1 MKTQYSVDQIYNIL
15 EDEIVELKI
24 KPNDVLGENS
34 LAARFDV
41 SRTPIRSVL
50 QRLQDNGFVK
60 IIMGKGTFVMPIS
73 METASEIIYLRVAVE
88 SMIFRDFIRNASPT
102 ERESVRYAFEQME
115 EIAKGK
121 DDLETFDINLFLKKD
136 LEMHRLWFQ
145 SANKMYIWNLVTKPH
160 PDYSRFIRL
169 DIVGAKN
176 VPDVMEDHRKMME
189 MIDNKSTDG
198 LEELMTRHLYGGV
211 HLYRGAGQRK
221 HPGDHAPGAQD
232 RAGGRRAGG
241 GGLCGLCAGA
251 GELCPLAGVQRH
263 RDGHHRQPVLL
274 RAVRRPDGRRL

>member
-145 SANKMYIWNLVTKPH
+145 SANKMYLWNLVTKPH

-211 HLYRGAGQRK
+211 
-221 HPGDHAPGAQD
+221 
-232 RAGGRRAGG
+232 
-241 GGLCGLCAGA
+241 
-251 GELCPLAGVQRH
+251 
-263 RDGHHRQPVLL
+263 
-274 RAVRRPDGRRL
+274 RRLGSKLFSDEYRSYFQPQF

>member
-102 ERESVRYAFEQME
+102 ERESVRY
-115 EIAKGK
+115 G
-121 DDLETFDINLFLKKD
+121 
-136 LEMHRLWFQ
+136 
-145 SANKMYIWNLVTKPH
+145 
-160 PDYSRFIRL
+160 
-169 DIVGAKN
+169 
-176 VPDVMEDHRKMME
+176 
-189 MIDNKSTDG
+189 
-198 LEELMTRHLYGGV
+198 
-211 HLYRGAGQRK
+211 
-221 HPGDHAPGAQD
+221 
-232 RAGGRRAGG
+232 
-241 GGLCGLCAGA
+241 C
-251 GELCPLAGVQRH
+251 
-263 RDGHHRQPVLL
+263 
-274 RAVRRPDGRRL
+274 